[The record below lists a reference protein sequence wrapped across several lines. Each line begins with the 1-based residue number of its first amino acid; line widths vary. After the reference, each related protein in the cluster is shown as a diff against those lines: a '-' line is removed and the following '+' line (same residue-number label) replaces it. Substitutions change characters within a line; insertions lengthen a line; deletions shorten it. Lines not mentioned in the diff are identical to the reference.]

1 MPNQSIQP
9 GPSEDV
15 AGPVGGDRIRQ
26 DYRRPCDTTG
36 ARADTGH
43 GASSRSGSRIMTIAG
58 QGQPRSLGRTA
69 TAIQSLFPGY
79 FDVIVPG
86 RLQHAGAELG
96 AMRSGWPLA

>member
-1 MPNQSIQP
+1 
-9 GPSEDV
+9 
-15 AGPVGGDRIRQ
+15 
-26 DYRRPCDTTG
+26 
-36 ARADTGH
+36 
-43 GASSRSGSRIMTIAG
+43 MTIAG